1 MDDEVAQLVEMG
13 ASRAQARAALAKYRD
28 VMQAA
33 ERFFDG
39 EFEGVT
45 DDAPASAP
53 AAGSSSSKA
62 VRKPSVR
69 GCARMHGGGVLTG
82 A

>member
-1 MDDEVAQLVEMG
+1 MDDELAQLVEMG

-33 ERFFDG
+33 ERFFNG

-45 DDAPASAP
+45 DDVPAP
-53 AAGSSSSKA
+53 AAGSSA
-62 VRKPSVR
+62 
-69 GCARMHGGGVLTG
+69 T
-82 A
+82 